1 MIQSYHRHFSHFLS
15 FFIMQSRLQA
25 AINQLCAEKN
35 LEREVII
42 EAIENAISVAYKK
55 DFGSPNLRTKVILG
69 DDISDMKIFEIRTV
83 VKKVNDHEL
92 EISEKEAKQIRP
104 DAQEGDTVYV
114 PVPPHENF
122 GRIAAQTAKHIIN
135 QKIQESER
143 EMLFKKF
150 KDREGM
156 LLNARVQKVDRD
168 AVLLEIDGVST
179 LLYKPQQIP
188 NEKYFTGQR
197 IKVYLDRVESTT
209 KGPQLRITRSSNEFI
224 KALFEQE
231 IPEMREGVVFI
242 EKMSREPGIRCKVA
256 VNSVD
261 PSVDPVGAF
270 VGQRGSRI
278 NTVMEEVGDERLD
291 VIQYFEDPKK
301 FLIESLSTS
310 SKSKIA
316 KINFMKG
323 ENGEDRV
330 QIFVR
335 DEDRAIIIG
344 KGGQN
349 VRLAGHLINMPI
361 DVITYDGPLEEN
373 LENEA
378 TKPKVAREVSEKVS
392 IDQLQGVDEK
402 IIQTLKEMGLSQVKQ
417 FEGLKA
423 SELAEVGISLEEAES
438 VILAVGKYING

>member
-1 MIQSYHRHFSHFLS
+1 
-15 FFIMQSRLQA
+15 MQSRLQA

-35 LEREVII
+35 LERDII
-42 EAIENAISVAYKK
+42 VEAIENAISVAYKK
-55 DFGSPNLRTKVILG
+55 DFGSPNLQVKVMLG
-69 DDISDMKIFEIRTV
+69 DDISDMKIFEIRNV

-92 EISEKEAKQIRP
+92 EIALKEALHIRP
-104 DAQEGDTVYV
+104 DAKEGDTVYV

-150 KDREGM
+150 KDREGT

-179 LLYKPQQIP
+179 LLMKQQQIP

-209 KGPQLRITRSSNEFI
+209 KGPQLRITRSSNNFI

-231 IPEMREGVVFI
+231 IPEMRDGVVFI
-242 EKMSREPGIRCKVA
+242 EKMTREPGVRCKIA
-256 VNSVD
+256 VNSAD

-291 VIQYFEDPKK
+291 VIQYYDDKKK
-301 FLIESLSTS
+301 FLIETLSTS

-316 KINFMKG
+316 KVEFIKG
-323 ENGEDRV
+323 ERGEDRI

-335 DEDRAIIIG
+335 EEDRAIIIG
-344 KGGQN
+344 RGGQN
-349 VRLAGHLINMPI
+349 VRLAGHLLDMPI
-361 DVITYDGPLEEN
+361 DVITYDGPIEE
-373 LENEA
+373 EIDEA
-378 TKPKVAREVSEKVS
+378 PKKKQIKEVSEKIS
-392 IDQLQGVDEK
+392 IDSLEGVDESVLT
-402 IIQTLKEMGLSQVKQ
+402 TLKDMGLSQIKQ

-423 SELAEVGISLEEAES
+423 SELAEVGITQEEAES
-438 VILAVGKYING
+438 VIHAVAKYIQG